1 MQVLHVQINIM
12 FIVMFHIFCLT
23 NTTKFEFVKR
33 QYLHEL
39 MQTLK

>member
-1 MQVLHVQINIM
+1 MQVLHVLINIM
-12 FIVMFHIFCLT
+12 FVMFHIFCLT